1 MIRIDRKLS
10 NAILKIS
17 DSYDSEFFYDID
29 ENGIFFNDKLYSVP
43 IDKSE
48 IKGSLVRL
56 IDAGYLIP
64 AANSWCTVE
73 FSISP
78 ELKHAKAFWFDR
90 VSKRFIY
97 GFISGVLTSVTA
109 MLLVKLIEEYFL

>member
-10 NAILKIS
+10 KAILKIS

-64 AANSWCTVE
+64 SNNAWCTIE

-90 VSKRFIY
+90 ITKRFIY
-97 GFISGVLTSVTA
+97 GFISGVLTSISA
-109 MLLVKLIEEYFL
+109 ALLVKLIEKYFL